1 MNSYHHCGN
10 QGGGKMEGI
19 ITYLGFMGVIVVLT
33 RIIFQVRGDN
43 RIEVK
48 KTVARP
54 AEQAVPGQGYWD
66 YLLVTGL
73 GALVLIVI
81 FLTSI

>member
-1 MNSYHHCGN
+1 
-10 QGGGKMEGI
+10 MEGI
-19 ITYLGFMGVIVVLT
+19 ITYLSFMGVIVVLT
-33 RIIFQVRGDN
+33 GIVFQFRGDN
-43 RIEVK
+43 RVEVE
-48 KTVARP
+48 KTVDRSV
-54 AEQAVPGQGYWD
+54 EQAVPGQGYWD

>member
-1 MNSYHHCGN
+1 
-10 QGGGKMEGI
+10 MEVI
-19 ITYLGFMGVIVVLT
+19 ITYLSFMGVIVVLT
-33 RIIFQVRGDN
+33 GIVFQVRGDN
-43 RIEVK
+43 RVEVEK
-48 KTVARP
+48 SVDRP
-54 AEQAVPGQGYWD
+54 VEQAVAGQGYWD